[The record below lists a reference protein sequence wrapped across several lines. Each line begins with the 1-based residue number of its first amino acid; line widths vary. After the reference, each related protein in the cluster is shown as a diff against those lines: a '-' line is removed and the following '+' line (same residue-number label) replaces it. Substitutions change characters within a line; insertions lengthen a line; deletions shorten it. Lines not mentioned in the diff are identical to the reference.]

1 MKIVFNRQKLLGDI
15 TPLLCAVSNKSTIR
29 SIEGILIEAI
39 EPNTCVLTS
48 YDTEKGVRIT
58 IDAKVIEGGSYII
71 NAQKFVGTLKVMPGS
86 EVTLAVDNTLNAT
99 FSSGTSS
106 HRMSAINGSDFPE
119 LPKLRTNFGFTVS
132 QHVVKEMITKC
143 QHAMAVADPRPI
155 LNGCYFEIRS
165 NSLLTIACDSF
176 RMAKCTT
183 VTELE
188 NNNENKSDLRF
199 TFIIPARTVNE
210 LLRMLDSDKE
220 KDLKMRVYMSRR
232 QIIFEIGRLTFFSSL
247 IEGQYLDYERILGT
261 VSRRIVIKLDRNE
274 AVECLERAS
283 LITEEKIAG
292 SICSHVKLNIESGV
306 LKIHAESPSG
316 STYDEIKLEHEGD
329 NLLIAFRNRYLLDS
343 LRACTA
349 DRIKIS
355 LSSNLSGIIIE
366 PDEETE
372 NDTEMFFLLP
382 VKMK

>member
-1 MKIVFNRQKLLGDI
+1 MKIVFNRQKLLADI

-29 SIEGILIEAI
+29 SIEGILIEANDNG
-39 EPNTCVLTS
+39 ECVLTS

-58 IDAKVIEGGSYII
+58 VEANVYEGGSYII
-71 NAQKFVGTLKVMPGS
+71 NAQKFVGTLRVMPGN
-86 EVTLAVDNTLNAT
+86 EVTLVVDNTLNAV
-99 FSSGTSS
+99 FSSGKSS

-132 QHVVKEMITKC
+132 QYVMKEMIAKC

-155 LNGCYFEIRS
+155 LNGCYFEIRQ
-165 NSLLTIACDSF
+165 NSMLTIACDSF

-183 VTELE
+183 TAELE

-199 TFIIPARTVNE
+199 NFIIPARTVNE
-210 LLRMLDSDKE
+210 LMRMLDSDKE
-220 KDLKMRVYMSRR
+220 KNAKMRIYMSRR
-232 QIIFEIGRLTFFSSL
+232 QIIFEIGKITFFSSL

-261 VSRRIVIKLDRNE
+261 VSRRISIKLDRTE

-292 SICSHVKLNIESGV
+292 SICSHVKLDIDSGV
-306 LKIHAESPSG
+306 LKINAESPSG
-316 STYDEIKLEHEGD
+316 STYDEIAIEHEGD
-329 NLLIAFRNRYLLDS
+329 NLLIAFRNRYLLES
-343 LRACTA
+343 LRACTS
-349 DRIKIS
+349 DKIKIA

-366 PDEETE
+366 PDEDMGDQTE
-372 NDTEMFFLLP
+372 LFFLLP

>member
-1 MKIVFNRQKLLGDI
+1 MKIVFNRQKLLADI

-29 SIEGILIEAI
+29 SIEGILIEANDNG
-39 EPNTCVLTS
+39 ECVLTS

-58 IDAKVIEGGSYII
+58 VEANVYEGGSYII
-71 NAQKFVGTLKVMPGS
+71 NAQKFVGTLRVMPGN
-86 EVTLAVDNTLNAT
+86 EVTLVVDNTLNAV
-99 FSSGTSS
+99 FSSGKSS

-132 QHVVKEMITKC
+132 QYIMKEMIAKC

-155 LNGCYFEIRS
+155 LNGCYFEIRQ
-165 NSLLTIACDSF
+165 NSMLTIACDSF

-183 VTELE
+183 TAELE

-199 TFIIPARTVNE
+199 NFIIPARTVNE
-210 LLRMLDSDKE
+210 LMRMLDSDKE
-220 KDLKMRVYMSRR
+220 KNAKMRIYMSRR
-232 QIIFEIGRLTFFSSL
+232 QIIFEIGKITFFSSL

-261 VSRRIVIKLDRNE
+261 VSRRISIKLDRTE

-292 SICSHVKLNIESGV
+292 SICSHVKLDIDSGV
-306 LKIHAESPSG
+306 LKINAESPSG
-316 STYDEIKLEHEGD
+316 STYDEIAIEHEGD
-329 NLLIAFRNRYLLDS
+329 NLLIAFRNRYLLES
-343 LRACTA
+343 LRACTS
-349 DRIKIS
+349 DKIKIA

-366 PDEETE
+366 PDEDMGDQTE
-372 NDTEMFFLLP
+372 LFFLLP